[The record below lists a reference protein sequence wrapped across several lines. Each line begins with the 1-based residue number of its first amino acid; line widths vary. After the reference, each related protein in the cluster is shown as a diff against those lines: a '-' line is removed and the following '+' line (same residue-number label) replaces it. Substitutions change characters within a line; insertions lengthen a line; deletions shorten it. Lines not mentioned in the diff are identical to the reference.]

1 MLLESMSVILQ
12 RATSMFGGRMWTDV
26 FRGLLANTIFT
37 IGLAIVSLLSMAVFS
52 LSRRRKFKRFFA
64 VGRTDQVA
72 VFLPGV
78 NVKEFDD
85 RAVPSGEIEAWM
97 AINKEMREHQLS
109 KAVNW
114 LLSHIF
120 NEQFAVRI
128 PELRSCV
135 VDVKWSTNE
144 ARSFLEGKQVT
155 TICLGGPLSN
165 VVVQFLME
173 KQSRF
178 RIPLKKEGGY
188 TKLAHKFGKL
198 VLDRSK
204 TLYEPKG
211 WEDDF
216 AVVEKLVY
224 KNRTVFIL
232 AGRGRNGVFQ
242 AANYLMREWQKIA
255 MKSRGGSFAYAW
267 RVKAAV
273 SDHLVYSRP
282 RSFLCREVEERG
294 IYHRD

>member
-1 MLLESMSVILQ
+1 MLGE
-12 RATSMFGGRMWTDV
+12 RMWTDV
-26 FRGLLANTIFT
+26 LRGLLANTVFT
-37 IGLAIVSLLSMAVFS
+37 VGLAIVAFLLMVVLP
-52 LSRRRKFKRFFA
+52 LSRRRKFRLFFG
-64 VGRTDQVA
+64 VGETNKVA

-78 NVKEFDD
+78 EVKEFKD
-85 RAVPSGEIEAWM
+85 RAVPSGEMEAWM
-97 AINKEMREHQLS
+97 AINREMRENRLS

-114 LLSHIF
+114 LFSYIS
-120 NEQFAVRI
+120 NGQFAVRM
-128 PELRSCV
+128 PELRPYLA
-135 VDVKWSTNE
+135 DVKWSTNE
-144 ARSFLEGKQVT
+144 AESFLEGKQVT

-173 KQSRF
+173 KQSRLQ
-178 RIPLKKEGGY
+178 IPVKEEWGH

-204 TLYEPKG
+204 TLYEPKK

-216 AVVEKLVY
+216 AVAEKLVY

-242 AANYLMREWQKIA
+242 AANYLMREWHKID
-255 MKSRGGSFAYAW
+255 MKSRDGSFAHAW
-267 RVKAAV
+267 QVKADE

-282 RSFLCREVEERG
+282 RRFLCREVTSR
-294 IYHRD
+294 